1 MSKRVE
7 KGTVAQ
13 KVIRIACTGAA
24 MMPLKEIVALQGG
37 LKELSV
43 ENYEKLKGLIVK
55 HGFSFPLGIA
65 VIKGK
70 PYGVIDGHQR
80 DRVVKQMVGKEGYA
94 LPGGKLPVYWIECKD
109 RAEAGRKILA
119 AVSQFGKVT
128 DDGLYQF
135 AHDFK
140 IDADELKTDF
150 DLPDFDMEEFVD
162 GFLVDKEAG
171 DLENCEYPIVAKFN
185 EKYDYVLIF
194 CKNEIDFVNLQ
205 AIMKLRKQNS
215 YKQKSVG
222 VGRVIPFEEFEK
234 LWNSR

>member
-1 MSKRVE
+1 VSKRVE

-55 HGFSFPLGIA
+55 HGFSFALGIA

-150 DLPDFDMEEFVD
+150 DLPDFDMGEYLAEYGAEGEGGAGEGGEADARATLQERFGVPPFSVLDARQGYWQDRKRAWIALGIKSELGRGGD
-162 GFLVDKEAG
+162 GT
-171 DLENCEYPIVAKFN
+171 
-185 EKYDYVLIF
+185 
-194 CKNEIDFVNLQ
+194 
-205 AIMKLRKQNS
+205 
-215 YKQKSVG
+215 
-222 VGRVIPFEEFEK
+222 VIAERERE
-234 LWNSR
+234 RE